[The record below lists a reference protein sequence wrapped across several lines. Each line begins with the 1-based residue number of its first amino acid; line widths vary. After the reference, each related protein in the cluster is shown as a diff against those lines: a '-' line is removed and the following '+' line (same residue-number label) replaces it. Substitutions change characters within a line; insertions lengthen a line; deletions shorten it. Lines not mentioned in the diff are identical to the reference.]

1 MSVKARH
8 VDEYDFVSGKWSA
21 TKAGEGT
28 IPSFASGNPYYADNG
43 PLGGF
48 TLVDLNAAYTVSE
61 TVSLVLNIDNLFDT
75 EAFQM
80 VGSPST
86 SRLTILEVKY
96 SF

>member
-1 MSVKARH
+1 
-8 VDEYDFVSGKWSA
+8 WSA

-28 IPSFASGNPYYADNG
+28 IPAFAAGNPYYADNG
-43 PLGGF
+43 PIGGF

-86 SRLTILEVKY
+86 SRLAILEVKY